1 MIGPDGIG
9 HDFTGET
16 IALQARHLGWN
27 FHDKTLDAPRCLS
40 KLAMP
45 REKVETDQPVAA
57 TGYSCRCQ
65 ASRLVGREL
74 RHPMGLIARALRQH
88 GS

>member
-1 MIGPDGIG
+1 
-9 HDFTGET
+9 
-16 IALQARHLGWN
+16 
-27 FHDKTLDAPRCLS
+27 
-40 KLAMP
+40 MP